1 MIYNLAPP
9 SENKIKFTKKDF
21 SSYLQ
26 HAAHFQSNELF
37 KDEFFSNSPPSIFIG
52 SKLAY
57 PNVNVGILAPPERV
71 ENASFYDAE
80 NVWPTTP
87 LTINDIIKL
96 RTSLINSRF
105 KTTTAS
111 ARSQGKFLQIAQEIG
126 MASQAVDVEIQLKK
140 KVRIHQ
146 EFDQVHKP
154 MGPAAPLLKA
164 QITENTKIETKV
176 DKVVSDTD
184 LKAGDAL
191 TYLYQS
197 NFPHQALSQLLSIGV
212 LGLKHN
218 RKLVPTR
225 WSITSTD
232 DTLGKHI
239 INEIKDYN
247 SIDTYQ
253 LYVGNYFGNY
263 YYILLF
269 PDVWSYELFETYLP
283 GSAWNSTQTLT
294 AATDYESYDGRKD
307 YAEHCAGGYYS
318 VRFAV
323 LEKLAQLKRQAS
335 VLVFRIETPEYHT
348 GLGVWVTRSAATKT
362 LMNKP
367 ETYPDKESAIRAL
380 QTPIKEKFNLD
391 INPILKKSKLLET
404 LKNQTKLLQFF
415 P

>member
-26 HAAHFQSNELF
+26 HTAHFHSKELF

-80 NVWPTTP
+80 NVWPTIP

-184 LKAGDAL
+184 LKAGEAL

-212 LGLKHN
+212 MGLKHN

-247 SIDTYQ
+247 SIDTCQ

-307 YAEHCAGGYYS
+307 YAEHCAGGYYAA
-318 VRFAV
+318 RLPI
-323 LEKLAQLKRQAS
+323 LEKLKTLRRQAS
-335 VLVFRIETPEYHT
+335 ILTIRFETPEYHT
-348 GLGVWVTRSAATKT
+348 GLGVWVVRSASQKT
-362 LMNKP
+362 MTTNPL
-367 ETYPDKESAIRAL
+367 EFSSKEELLSAL
-380 QTPIKEKFNLD
+380 QKKVKERFNLD
-391 INPILKKSKLLET
+391 VTQIIGKSKLLSQMKE
-404 LKNQTKLLQFF
+404 QRKLTSFF
-415 P
+415 N